1 MITIL
6 LLVEY
11 WIYSHFV
18 VWIAVL
24 NIRFSRH
31 YICYTHWSHE
41 KYTCLKNHQFLVETN
56 LPTSAW
62 QGLYQFTGGYI
73 LHYQWAYLCGCVGLN
88 IDSFQMFSVLCQSV
102 CQPVCP
108 RLWLGTVHNAYCII
122 LPYIATSCWQNNSVN
137 ITGSRIKWTPLPSI
151 NTAHLKTRHP

>member
-1 MITIL
+1 MKSWVCVCSGMITIL

-41 KYTCLKNHQFLVETN
+41 KYTCLKTTNFWWKLIFQPLPGRVYIN
-56 LPTSAW
+56 LPEGIYYIINGHICVGVWAW
-62 QGLYQFTGGYI
+62 TLIVFRCFQFSVNLSVSLSVPDCDWGQFIMHIASYCHILPLLVDKITQLI
-73 LHYQWAYLCGCVGLN
+73 SLVQESNELHYQA
-88 IDSFQMFSVLCQSV
+88 
-102 CQPVCP
+102 
-108 RLWLGTVHNAYCII
+108 
-122 LPYIATSCWQNNSVN
+122 
-137 ITGSRIKWTPLPSI
+137 
-151 NTAHLKTRHP
+151 